1 MEIQIQQN
9 ELLQSLA
16 TEIGAL
22 KVNESISNL
31 QRAALEKKIEELEP
45 LVEGLKNRV
54 LELTE
59 ANQEMR
65 AKFPPFQEKHTQR
78 SRKKLALVP
87 QPESTE

>member
-1 MEIQIQQN
+1 MEIQITQD

-31 QRAALEKKIEELEP
+31 QRAALVKKVEELEP

-59 ANQEMR
+59 ANDAMR
-65 AKFPPFQEKHTQR
+65 EKLPPFQ
-78 SRKKLALVP
+78 KKP
-87 QPESTE
+87 KTPEPN